1 MKVGMNEAVE
11 LKEISTQRGIAF
23 ADLLYA
29 YLVEDLMQRIYGSS
43 FAECFWLLQEN
54 GQPLN
59 EGVLHA
65 GERLDFFYIKGNRN
79 LPAEKLV
86 AGQMLSKELLAIMA
100 EEVFEKNYKDV
111 ITWDYEIHQT
121 KDYFRLQLTGTYKEM
136 PVPVNLRIV
145 PLEDENARAV
155 KLEMPMLLK
164 PERTISY
171 YSYAPENI
179 VSEHVIEI
187 MRKLELIGDMKSY
200 SVVNDI
206 LRTQPISG
214 RYIIDELYRFAE
226 KEPKVAKTK
235 RLEQIVGYREYTYMR
250 KRWEQYCKN
259 HGKEVEPWAEVIDRI
274 VTFLQPI
281 WTCLCNNEI
290 FFDDWMP
297 ELGRYLG

>member
-1 MKVGMNEAVE
+1 
-11 LKEISTQRGIAF
+11 
-23 ADLLYA
+23 
-29 YLVEDLMQRIYGSS
+29 
-43 FAECFWLLQEN
+43 
-54 GQPLN
+54 
-59 EGVLHA
+59 
-65 GERLDFFYIKGNRN
+65 
-79 LPAEKLV
+79 
-86 AGQMLSKELLAIMA
+86 
-100 EEVFEKNYKDV
+100 
-111 ITWDYEIHQT
+111 
-121 KDYFRLQLTGTYKEM
+121 
-136 PVPVNLRIV
+136 
-145 PLEDENARAV
+145 
-155 KLEMPMLLK
+155 
-164 PERTISY
+164 
-171 YSYAPENI
+171 
-179 VSEHVIEI
+179 

-235 RLEQIVGYREYTYMR
+235 RMEQIVGYREYTYMR

>member
-1 MKVGMNEAVE
+1 
-11 LKEISTQRGIAF
+11 
-23 ADLLYA
+23 
-29 YLVEDLMQRIYGSS
+29 MQRIYGSS

-65 GERLDFFYIKGNRN
+65 GERLDFFYIKGSRN

-86 AGQMLSKELLAIMA
+86 AGQVLSKELLTVMA

-145 PLEDENARAV
+145 PLEDEIARAV

-171 YSYAPENI
+171 YSYAPC
-179 VSEHVIEI
+179 H
-187 MRKLELIGDMKSY
+187 
-200 SVVNDI
+200 
-206 LRTQPISG
+206 
-214 RYIIDELYRFAE
+214 
-226 KEPKVAKTK
+226 
-235 RLEQIVGYREYTYMR
+235 
-250 KRWEQYCKN
+250 
-259 HGKEVEPWAEVIDRI
+259 
-274 VTFLQPI
+274 
-281 WTCLCNNEI
+281 
-290 FFDDWMP
+290 
-297 ELGRYLG
+297 